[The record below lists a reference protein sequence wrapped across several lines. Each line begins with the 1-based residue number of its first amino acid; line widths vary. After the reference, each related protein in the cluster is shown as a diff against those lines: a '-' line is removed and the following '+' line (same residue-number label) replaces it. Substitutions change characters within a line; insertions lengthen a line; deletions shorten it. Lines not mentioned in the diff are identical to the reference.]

1 LRSTENMLQCRL
13 TQTKKPEGHCNFAA
27 VLFVGSIGENLM
39 HSRVFQRTV
48 RLAAAL
54 IVALVLGI
62 PAQPLGAAAASA
74 EQSRPT
80 RPPVS
85 GASTQSTPTSAKKKT
100 TTRTRRSYSASAS
113 RARRA
118 RLARARAEVRARE
131 ARELQTPRFRIDDL
145 GQEVPDPRAEAAII
159 YNPET
164 NQVLWES
171 NAQDQRSIASIT
183 KVMTALVFLE
193 SGAPL
198 ATPVNVV
205 RGDVYRA
212 STTYLRAGYQVTA
225 DDLMNLLLIG
235 SDNAAARA
243 LARVSPYGAAGF
255 VDQMNQKAAELGLE
269 QTHYA
274 DPSGLLASNVS
285 SAYDMARLIAFA
297 SADERIGTIMRRA
310 SHTVQAGKRT
320 INVSSTNQLVK
331 SGEFDVLGGKTG
343 FISRSG
349 YCVAT
354 LLRLPQSGQQV
365 AVVVLGAKS
374 NQGRFWETRHLFNWL
389 TAHTQRLLGMAPT
402 QPPAEAR

>member
-1 LRSTENMLQCRL
+1 MYS
-13 TQTKKPEGHCNFAA
+13 GA
-27 VLFVGSIGENLM
+27 
-39 HSRVFQRTV
+39 FQRV
-48 RLAAAL
+48 IRLSAAL
-54 IVALVLGI
+54 VVAFVLGL
-62 PAQPLGAAAASA
+62 PAEPLSAATQSA
-74 EQSRPT
+74 QRTRST
-80 RPPVS
+80 RPPV
-85 GASTQSTPTSAKKKT
+85 TQTAQTTTTAKTSATRSRTPTRATKKAYSAKV
-100 TTRTRRSYSASAS
+100 S

-118 RLARARAEVRARE
+118 RLAKARAEARARE
-131 ARELQTPRFRIDDL
+131 TRELQTPRFKIDDL
-145 GQEVPDPRAEAAII
+145 GQEVPDVRAEAAII

-193 SGAPL
+193 SGLPL
-198 ATPVNVV
+198 STPVNVA

-243 LARVSPYGAAGF
+243 LARISPYGAAGF
-255 VDQMNQKAAELGLE
+255 IDRMNQKATELGLE
-269 QTHYA
+269 RTRYA

-297 SADERIGTIMRRA
+297 AADERIGAIMRKA
-310 SHTVQAGKRT
+310 THTVYAGKRT
-320 INVSSTNQLVK
+320 INVSSTNHLVR

-343 FISRSG
+343 FINRSG

-354 LLRLPQSGQQV
+354 LLRLQTGQQV

-389 TAHTQRLLGMAPT
+389 SAHTQRVLGIG
-402 QPPAEAR
+402 QPATGPPQQEETRH

>member
-1 LRSTENMLQCRL
+1 MQSGAFYKM
-13 TQTKKPEGHCNFAA
+13 
-27 VLFVGSIGENLM
+27 
-39 HSRVFQRTV
+39 V
-48 RLAAAL
+48 RLSAAL
-54 IVALVLGI
+54 IVALVLGV
-62 PAQPLGAAAASA
+62 PAESLSAAT
-74 EQSRPT
+74 RPTQRTRST
-80 RPPVS
+80 RPPVTQ
-85 GASTQSTPTSAKKKT
+85 AAQQAKTAVKKPVVKRSTKKA
-100 TTRTRRSYSASAS
+100 YSASAS

-118 RLARARAEVRARE
+118 RLARARSQARARE
-131 ARELQTPRFRIDDL
+131 VREVQTPRFKIDDL
-145 GQEVPDPRAEAAII
+145 GQEVPDVRAEAAII

-171 NAQDQRSIASIT
+171 NARDQRSIASIT

-193 SGAPL
+193 SGMPMSS
-198 ATPVNVV
+198 PVGVV

-243 LARVSPYGAAGF
+243 LARISPYGASGF
-255 VDQMNQKAAELGLE
+255 VDRMNEKAAELGLE
-269 QTHYA
+269 RTRYA

-297 SADERIGTIMRRA
+297 SADDRLGAIMRKA
-310 SHTVQAGKRT
+310 THTVYAGKRT
-320 INVSSTNQLVK
+320 INVSSTNHLVR

-354 LLRLPQSGQQV
+354 LLRLPQTGQQV

-374 NQGRFWETRHLFNWL
+374 NQGRFWETRHLFNWMSSHAQQL
-389 TAHTQRLLGMAPT
+389 IGISA
-402 QPPAEAR
+402 QPPQGQPQEEARH